1 MTRQERNTERLRAGA
16 LPSPV
21 EVGDLVANASDLV
34 IWVDGDL
41 QIAGVSVNPDCA
53 SLGCLDH
60 WVGRPLEQFLTEESI
75 EKFHTRLDE
84 LKADPGTAVRP
95 VELNHVDNAT
105 WEFPIRYSLHPVG
118 DSGGLLMLGRDMHPI
133 AEVQQRLVKEQMARE
148 RDLQRLRGERTFY
161 RVVLEASET
170 PIVLVEPQKGRIR
183 DLNGAAATLL
193 GSKAETL
200 AGNALAQAFEGRRK
214 GELMDALQAAASE
227 EEADGIE
234 LIARRSGKVLLLY
247 PEFFRAAGELFLLC
261 RVEPMDDAG
270 GAGTEIA
277 QSMAALFAASG
288 DAIVLTDTKGMV
300 REANEAFL
308 VLADAAQM
316 RDVKDRSIS
325 DFLARGA
332 VDLKLI
338 IESTLQKD
346 RLRSYSAQFVSV
358 VGTRTSVD
366 ISAARLTRRGG
377 ELGFGFI
384 IRGDA
389 GVQPGEE
396 LNGAV
401 AVSDDAMRN
410 VMDLVGTAS
419 LKELVS
425 ATSDV
430 VEKLC
435 IETAVQLTG
444 NNRVA
449 AAEML
454 GLSRQSLYVK
464 LRKHG
469 LIASE
474 SSDQDS

>member
-1 MTRQERNTERLRAGA
+1 MTGQARETQRLRAGRMPA
-16 LPSPV
+16 PA
-21 EVGDLVANASDLV
+21 EVQDLIATAGDLVIS
-34 IWVDGDL
+34 VDRERIVSG
-41 QIAGVSVNPDCA
+41 ISVNPNNA
-53 SLGCLDH
+53 ALGCLAH
-60 WVGRPLEQFLTEESI
+60 WVGRTIDTFLTVESI
-75 EKFHTRLDE
+75 EKLNIRIAETAE
-84 LKADPGTAVRP
+84 DPESIVRP
-95 VELNHVDNAT
+95 IELNHVDDRT
-105 WEFPIRYSLHPVG
+105 WEFPIRYSLHPIER
-118 DSGGLLMLGRDMHPI
+118 GGWLLLGRDMQPI

-170 PIVLVEPQKGRIR
+170 PLALIEPQKGRIR
-183 DLNGAAATLL
+183 DLNAAAAKLL
-193 GSKAETL
+193 GTKVETL

-227 EEADGIE
+227 EDASGVE
-234 LIARRSGKVLLLY
+234 LVARRNSKALTVY

-261 RVEPMDDAG
+261 RFVSVDTSDPTGREV
-270 GAGTEIA
+270 A
-277 QSMAALFAASG
+277 QSLAALFSATS
-288 DAIVLTDTKGMV
+288 DAIVLTDSRGLI

-316 RDVKDRSIS
+316 RDVKDRSFA
-325 DFLARGA
+325 DFLARGV
-332 VDLKLI
+332 VDMRLI
-338 IESTLQKD
+338 LDLAAQKD
-346 RLRSYSAQFVSV
+346 RLRSYSAQFNSV
-358 VGTRTSVD
+358 VGTRTSVE
-366 ISAARLTRRGG
+366 ISVARLEQHGG
-377 ELGFGFI
+377 DLGYGLI
-384 IRGDA
+384 IRD
-389 GVQPGEE
+389 VTQSE
-396 LNGAV
+396 LPDDINGAV
-401 AVSDDAMRN
+401 GVSEDAMKN

-430 VEKLC
+430 IEKLC

-469 LIASE
+469 LL
-474 SSDQDS
+474 SSDGEQ